1 MSWPEDQSM
10 MYDFNL
16 RPIGCHK
23 PAAHTAKVVTAI
35 GRRGSQKAML
45 IVALVS
51 HSVLLA
57 LLYFGSF
64 LG

>member
-1 MSWPEDQSM
+1 M

-16 RPIGCHK
+16 RPIGGHK
-23 PAAHTAKVVTAI
+23 PAAHTAQIVTAI
-35 GRRGSQKAML
+35 EPRNSHKTML

-51 HSVLLA
+51 NSVLLA

-64 LG
+64 LS